1 MSVRFSRACC
11 LVVVAAIIGC
21 LSPNMSRA
29 QKNEAAGKVAD
40 IASRRSQLLALFDE
54 EWQYELRSSPEMATG
69 LGDNRYNDRL
79 DDHSLEFYQ
88 SDVEARRKFL
98 ARFEALDPAGF
109 SAQDSLSRE
118 LMIRNLK
125 QDIEGARFKNWEMP
139 VNQMDGPHLGPL
151 ELLTLTP
158 FNSVK
163 DYDNYISRLHQIPK
177 MLEQVTANMRQGMKD
192 GLMQP
197 RYLLEKVVVQAQEIS
212 DQKAD
217 GSPFAKPVRQVSCR
231 DF

>member
-11 LVVVAAIIGC
+11 LAVVAAIIGC

-98 ARFEALDPAGF
+98 ARFEAIDPAGF
-109 SAQDSLSRE
+109 SAQDTLSRE
-118 LMIRNLK
+118 LMIRKLK
-125 QDIEGARFKNWEMP
+125 QDIEGARFKAWEMP
-139 VNQMDGPHLGPL
+139 VNQMGGPHLGPGL
-151 ELLTLTP
+151 VNFTP
-158 FNSVK
+158 FNTVT
-163 DYDNYISRLHQIPK
+163 DYDNYIARLQQIPRVFD
-177 MLEQVTANMRQGMKD
+177 QVTANMRQGMKD
-192 GLMQP
+192 GLMP
-197 RYLLEKVVVQAQEIS
+197 PSYLLEKVAAQARRLPIRRPDWPARLQS
-212 DQKAD
+212 
-217 GSPFAKPVRQVSCR
+217 R
-231 DF
+231 